1 MACKPLSFVKPRKR
15 FPIAAGWQMMA
26 HIFSSM
32 KEVDATAII
41 ISTARTRRR
50 HRDTRRHS
58 LEQIEGDGSPRVI
71 LLEGDELIIGR
82 GNDAQV
88 RLTSKS
94 VSRHHA
100 ILRVRGTDCMLYD
113 NNSHNGVFLNGVKV
127 HSAVLRDGDVI
138 LVGDNEFI
146 YGEA

>member
-1 MACKPLSFVKPRKR
+1 MAY
-15 FPIAAGWQMMA
+15 
-26 HIFSSM
+26 IFNYM

-41 ISTARTRRR
+41 ISTARARRR

-100 ILRVRGTDCMLYD
+100 ILRVRGTDCTLYD
-113 NNSHNGVFLNGVKV
+113 NNSNNGVFLNGVKV
-127 HSAVLRDGDVI
+127 HSAVLRDGDAI

-146 YGEA
+146 YGEG